1 MVDADTSKQVSPTNP
16 RVLEVAFQFLG
27 INNNVL

>member
-16 RVLEVAFQFLG
+16 CDLEVALQVLG